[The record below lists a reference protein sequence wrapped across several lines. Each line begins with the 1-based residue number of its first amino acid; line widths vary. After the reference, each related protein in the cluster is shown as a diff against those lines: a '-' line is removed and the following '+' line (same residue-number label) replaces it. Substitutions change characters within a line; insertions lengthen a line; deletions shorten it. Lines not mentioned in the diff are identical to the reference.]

1 MHNTI
6 INRNLTSRHAALIIA
21 FLASISFLLG
31 GCHSSKPN
39 DSGKGREQTIHVGK
53 GRKLGRRI
61 AEEAMTWIG
70 TPYKYAGTEKGK
82 GTDCSGMVLRVY
94 EDIAGLKLPRNSAR
108 QAEFCKPLRSDEV
121 EAGDLVFFA
130 TGSDPSKVSHVG
142 IMVDDRQ
149 FVHASTRKGVVVSDV
164 TTDYYTRKFMM
175 YGRVSR

>member
-1 MHNTI
+1 M
-6 INRNLTSRHAALIIA
+6 AC
-21 FLASISFLLG
+21 ISLLLG
-31 GCHSSKPN
+31 GCRSSRPK
-39 DSGKGREQTIHVGK
+39 DSGKGREQTVHVGK
-53 GRKLGRRI
+53 RSKLGRRI

-94 EDIAGLKLPRNSAR
+94 EDVAGLKLPRNSAR